1 MLSAVK
7 SLKSVYRLTVRSS
20 HGGNNAAPTDNVN
33 SCLSLSCINMRLRRQ
48 KKCYLL
54 LLSVTATL
62 GFIYFAGYTPVLFGQ
77 DPNVQ
82 RPKIRFEDIMAE
94 VDPRKPR
101 IMITWYG
108 RMGNH
113 MFQYS
118 CLIGVAKRN
127 NMTPII
133 PPNIDILDVFD
144 LPTPQGSKTLLR
156 DPLIYPDEL
165 SAKYDNKTEHLN
177 PHRDAF
183 LDGYHQS
190 WKYHENVRDEL
201 IDKHFVFHKPI
212 LKTALDYIRSVRQDL
227 KKMDATLVSIH
238 VRRGDF
244 VRQRIKGFTAAPP
257 PFYYKAMNYFRR
269 KHKDLLFIICT
280 NDIFW
285 AQDNLDIGP
294 DIHYSTNT
302 DGAVDL
308 AIMAN
313 SDHVVITSGSF
324 SWWAG
329 YLIRGEVIYYH
340 GFPEP
345 NTIIGNT
352 TVRED
357 YYPPNWIPM

>member
-1 MLSAVK
+1 MRIRRVKRCYVALLSA
-7 SLKSVYRLTVRSS
+7 TF
-20 HGGNNAAPTDNVN
+20 
-33 SCLSLSCINMRLRRQ
+33 
-48 KKCYLL
+48 LL
-54 LLSVTATL
+54 GL
-62 GFIYFAGYTPVLFGQ
+62 IYITGYTPVLFGQ

-82 RPKIRFEDIMAE
+82 RPRIRFEDVVDRI
-94 VDPRKPR
+94 DPRKPR
-101 IMITWYG
+101 IMVTWYG

-118 CLIGVAKRN
+118 TLIGVAKRN

-133 PPNIDILDVFD
+133 PPNIDLLDVFD
-144 LPTPQGSKTLLR
+144 LPTPQGSKSLLR
-156 DPLIYPDEL
+156 DPITYPDEL
-165 SAKYDNKTEHLN
+165 SAKYDNKTEHLT

-183 LDGYHQS
+183 IKGYHQS
-190 WKYHENVRDEL
+190 WKYYQNVRDEL
-201 IDKHFVFHKPI
+201 LDKHFVFHKPI
-212 LKTALDYIRSVRQDL
+212 HDKAKSYIQSVREEL
-227 KKMDATLVSIH
+227 NKPKSALISVH

-244 VRQRIKGFTAAPP
+244 VRQRIKGFTAAPIP
-257 PFYYKAMNYFRR
+257 YYYKAMNYFRR
-269 KHKDLLFIICT
+269 KYKDVLFIICT

-308 AIMAN
+308 AILAY
-313 SDHVVITSGSF
+313 SDHVIITSGSF

-352 TVRED
+352 TVRAD